1 MNPRK
6 QALSKIAG
14 NKIAVEDSVKPY
26 NIEAEYGAD
35 SFGLKTMEAYLSK
48 PIYKRLRETI
58 KLGVPLDQ
66 AVADDVAHAMK
77 IWAMSRGA
85 THYTH
90 WFLPLTG
97 SSAEKHDS
105 FLEPTPDGNAI
116 ATFSGKNLILGEP
129 DASSFPS
136 GGLRST
142 FEARGYTA
150 WDPTS
155 PAFINRVGGV
165 ATLCIPTMF
174 CSYTGEVLD
183 KKTPLLRSIQVLST
197 QAKRLVKCFD
207 PNCNDHV
214 NVTLGAEQEYF
225 LVDKNLYML
234 RPDLMQTGRTLFGAP
249 PQKHQQLE
257 DHYFGSIKPRII
269 SFMHDVDKE
278 LWRIGIPAKTRHNEV
293 APAQFEI
300 APVFEELNLAI
311 DHNMMV
317 MEILRNTAEKHG
329 LVCLLHEKPFAGIN
343 GSGKHNNWSISVGD
357 RNLLNPGTNPHENA
371 LFLTTLCAVIK
382 AVDEHSDLL
391 RSATAGAG
399 NDHRLGANEAPPAII
414 SIFLGEQLSDII
426 EQLEAGEAKSSKNS
440 KVIKIG
446 VDTLPPLPCDATD
459 RNRTSP
465 FAFTGNKFE
474 FRMAGSSQS
483 CASPNIVLNTIV
495 ADAFAE
501 IAEQLEALPP
511 EKFHNG
517 LQKILQEIVK
527 KHKRIIFNGDGYKD
541 EWKKEAAKR
550 GLPNLPNTPAALKP
564 FLDPKNIKLFEKYGV
579 FNSKELKSRYEVF
592 MEEYEKKIRIE
603 TSLALNMSKTI
614 ILPAAIKFLD
624 QLAKTSA
631 EISSVKW
638 GKNAV
643 IDNQGKLVSNL
654 ISEISKANAK
664 LEAAIAKN
672 DTQKSIVAMAELRKL
687 VDSLEVEVDDV
698 LWPLPKYSELLF
710 VY

>member
-1 MNPRK
+1 M
-6 QALSKIAG
+6 
-14 NKIAVEDSVKPY
+14 
-26 NIEAEYGAD
+26 
-35 SFGLKTMEAYLSK
+35 
-48 PIYKRLRETI
+48 
-58 KLGVPLDQ
+58 
-66 AVADDVAHAMK
+66 
-77 IWAMSRGA
+77 
-85 THYTH
+85 
-90 WFLPLTG
+90 
-97 SSAEKHDS
+97 
-105 FLEPTPDGNAI
+105 
-116 ATFSGKNLILGEP
+116 
-129 DASSFPS
+129 
-136 GGLRST
+136 
-142 FEARGYTA
+142 
-150 WDPTS
+150 
-155 PAFINRVGGV
+155 
-165 ATLCIPTMF
+165 
-174 CSYTGEVLD
+174 
-183 KKTPLLRSIQVLST
+183 
-197 QAKRLVKCFD
+197 
-207 PNCNDHV
+207 
-214 NVTLGAEQEYF
+214 TLGAEQEYF

-517 LQKILQEIVK
+517 LQKILQGIVK

-638 GKNAV
+638 GKNAA

-664 LEAAIAKN
+664 LEATIAKN